1 MFVKNVSCF
10 TIFSEFIANFACLYI
25 GSAEP
30 VTAAQRHDR
39 PDVQVHVEH
48 QPVDV
53 AADYQRVAAVPAQV
67 ADQAAEDDL
76 PLQVRG
82 VRDPGGPVY
91 GAQRCRGQCSK

>member
-10 TIFSEFIANFACLYI
+10 TIFSEFITNFACLYI
-25 GSAEP
+25 GPAEP

-76 PLQVRG
+76 PLQVW
-82 VRDPGGPVY
+82 
-91 GAQRCRGQCSK
+91 